1 MKSIRDLPIYQKLL
15 TLILL
20 SSGASLLVAG
30 IAIVIY
36 DAVTHTNQ
44 TFADLKTQAEILGAN
59 TAAALVFNDP
69 KTANQYLSTLSAKRT
84 IIAAAIY
91 ESDGRLFARYARTG
105 ETPVFPERE
114 KPGKRIEAGDV
125 ILFDAINQ
133 GTEQIG
139 SVYLRANLG
148 RGERVIRY
156 AGIVLL
162 VMLLGLGIGVLVSI
176 RLQASISA
184 PIRDITSVAQNM
196 VLHQEDPLRPYQQR
210 AVKYGNDEIGVL
222 TDAFN
227 QMLTYMEK
235 RDAALVDANRY
246 LSDEVRERK
255 RAQELL
261 DQKIRDLAQ
270 SNAELEQFAYVSSHD
285 LQEPLRMVAS
295 YAQLLERRYRTQF
308 DADGIE
314 FLGYIVDGAKRM
326 RQLIEDLLSFSR
338 IGTQAREMQTVR
350 SEDALNVA
358 LANLALAL
366 KESDAQIKIGTLPV
380 VMADQFQIAQL
391 FQNLIANAI
400 VYRRKEER
408 LRIRIDAV
416 RKDRQ
421 WQFAVQDNGIGIA
434 SEHLERI
441 FVIFQRLHGRGE
453 YPGTGI
459 GLAICKKIV
468 ERHGGH
474 IWVESVVGKGSTF
487 YFLLPAVL

>member
-1 MKSIRDLPIYQKLL
+1 MKRIRDLPIYQKLL
-15 TLILL
+15 ALILL

-36 DAVTHTNQ
+36 DAVTHTEQ
-44 TFADLKTQAEILGAN
+44 TLDDLKTQAEIVGASS
-59 TAAALVFNDP
+59 AAALVFNDP
-69 KTANQYLSTLSAKRT
+69 KTANQYLSTLAAKRT
-84 IIAAAIY
+84 IVAAAIY
-91 ESDGRLFARYARTG
+91 DPDGRLFAHYARG
-105 ETPVFPERE
+105 GQAWVFPAME
-114 KPGKRIEAGDV
+114 KNGSRIEAGDV
-125 ILFDAINQ
+125 ILFEGIMQ
-133 GTEQIG
+133 GGKQIG
-139 SVYLRANLG
+139 TVYLRANLG
-148 RGERVIRY
+148 RGARIVRY
-156 AGIVLL
+156 ASIVLL
-162 VMLLGLGIGVLVSI
+162 VMLLGLGIGVLVSA

-184 PIRDITSVAQNM
+184 PIRDITNVAQNM
-196 VLHQEDPLRPYQQR
+196 ILHQQDPLRPYQKR
-210 AVKYGNDEIGVL
+210 AVKFGNDEIGVL

-235 RDAALVDANRY
+235 RDAALVEANRY

-295 YAQLLERRYRTQF
+295 YAQLLERRYRSQF
-308 DADGIE
+308 DADGLE

-338 IGTQAREMQTVR
+338 IGTQAREMHPMQ

-358 LANLALAL
+358 LANLSLAI
-366 KESDAQIKIGTLPV
+366 KESGAQIEKGVLPV
-380 VMADQFQIAQL
+380 VLADPSQLAQL
-391 FQNLIANAI
+391 FQNLVANAI
-400 VYRRKEER
+400 VYRRKEVSP
-408 LRIRIDAV
+408 RIRIHAERQDS
-416 RKDRQ
+416 Q
-421 WQFAVQDNGIGIA
+421 WQFVVQDNGIGIA
-434 SEHLERI
+434 STHRERI

-468 ERHGGH
+468 ERHGGR
-474 IWVESVVGKGSTF
+474 IWVESEGGNGSAF
-487 YFLLPAVL
+487 YFLLPAVS